1 MVTTTSPDLKAHA
14 AGAVLAIWTD
24 IAPELEADFNEWY
37 WREHVPERLAVPGFR
52 RGRRYRA
59 GAGAPRYFACYELDS
74 IGILG
79 SPAYLE
85 RLDNPTAWTRR
96 VMPGFRNTTR
106 APMRVVTTLGRMSGA
121 VALTVRITPAEDRRA
136 DLEAHL
142 RRSVLPALHARPG
155 IVRVQHWQAE
165 PVTARPTNEAAMRG
179 GSDGTC
185 DWAVII
191 EGARPEDL
199 EAIRDELVAASSP
212 LVAGTTRPPLAAT
225 YNLLCSLEAG
235 A

>member
-1 MVTTTSPDLKAHA
+1 VTTTIPDLKANA

-37 WREHVPERLAVPGFR
+37 WREHLPERLAVPGFR
-52 RGRRYRA
+52 CGRRYRA

-74 IGILG
+74 LDILDT
-79 SPAYLE
+79 PAYLE
-85 RLDNPTAWTRR
+85 RLDNPTDWTRR

-106 APMRVVTTLGRMSGA
+106 ALVRVVTTLGRMSGA
-121 VALTVRITPAEDRRA
+121 VALTVRVAPAEDRRA

-142 RRSVLPALHARPG
+142 RRTILPALHARPG
-155 IVRVQHWQAE
+155 IVRLQHWQAE
-165 PVTARPTNEAAMRG
+165 PMTARSTIEAALRG

-185 DWAVII
+185 DWVVIV
-191 EGARPEDL
+191 EGTRPEDL
-199 EAIRDELVAASSP
+199 KAIRDELVAATSP
-212 LVAGTTRPPLAAT
+212 LVAGMTRPPIDAT

-235 A
+235 P